1 MLCSHPT
8 DTVFSDFFCL
18 VFSSFSIPFPCR
30 AILLILFPVL
40 PSNFHT
46 LPFSLSLLFSA
57 CLHYLQPSGS
67 VGKESACNAGDLG
80 LIPVS
85 GRSSGEENGNPLQ
98 YSCLDIPWTDEL
110 GRLQSM
116 GSQRVRYD
124 CATFTKRSISFQRS
138 WFNSTHVLWT
148 TSASWQD
155 KVELQSCLVSN
166 VCYLTFQLCG
176 FGQITLC
183 IWD

>member
-1 MLCSHPT
+1 MFPSHRHCFLRLFL
-8 DTVFSDFFCL
+8 FSIFFFQYSFPL
-18 VFSSFSIPFPCR
+18 SRNTPYSFSS
-30 AILLILFPVL
+30 ATLQL
-40 PSNFHT
+40 PYIT
-46 LPFSLSLLFSA
+46 FSLSLLFSA

-116 GSQRVRYD
+116 GPQRVRYD